1 MDDQA
6 QIETPHSR
14 RGAVLMM
21 VLLVILMGV
30 AVLANMWKGDL
41 KAARVTVQG
50 NSIITE
56 EQIRTQAEINNESKL
71 FDIDLFAVRR
81 RIEQNPFIRSASV
94 SREVPNRIAIR
105 IEERVPIAA
114 VVLDKVF
121 YFDAEGYVLPPTRS
135 ENIFDLPV
143 LTGLFQRGELVPG
156 RRYSTT
162 NVQDAL
168 AILRMAQQVGDQL
181 YRRISEVHV
190 EADKD
195 IIFHT
200 AEFGVPVIFGRG
212 DTAAKLVKFDTF
224 WREFV
229 LHHGAHELRFVDLRY
244 RDQVVV
250 RWLHDKDELGS
261 AESTV
266 TKQPPCKK
274 PMRQT
279 GLGSSFACWLNNRIG
294 EI

>member
-1 MDDQA
+1 MDNQI
-6 QIETPHSR
+6 QIESQPSR
-14 RGAVLMM
+14 RGAVLMT
-21 VLLVILMGV
+21 LLVVILIGA
-30 AVLANMWKGDL
+30 AVLANMWKSDL
-41 KAARVTVQG
+41 KVASVTVEG

-56 EQIRTQAEINNESKL
+56 KEIRTQAGINNESKL
-71 FDIDLFAVRR
+71 FDIDLFAVRK
-81 RIEQNPFIRSASV
+81 RIEQNPFIRTASV
-94 SREVPNRIAIR
+94 NREVPGRIAIQV
-105 IEERVPIAA
+105 EERVPIAA
-114 VVLDKVF
+114 VVLDKIF

-143 LTGLFQRGELVPG
+143 LTGSLQRSELVPG

-168 AILRMAQQVGDQL
+168 TILRMAQQVSDQL

-195 IIFHT
+195 IILHT

-212 DTAAKLVKFDTF
+212 DTAEKLVKFDTF
-224 WREFV
+224 WNEFV

-250 RWLHDKDELGS
+250 RWVHDKDELQS
-261 AESTV
+261 VQSTDTKESIE
-266 TKQPPCKK
+266 KK
-274 PMRQT
+274 STRQT
-279 GLGSSFACWLNNRIG
+279 GLVFPVLAH
-294 EI
+294 

>member
-1 MDDQA
+1 MDDQV

-14 RGAVLMM
+14 RGAVLMIF
-21 VLLVILMGV
+21 LLVILMGV

-41 KAARVTVQG
+41 KVANVTVDG
-50 NSIITE
+50 NSIVNKSEIL
-56 EQIRTQAEINNESKL
+56 TQADINNESKL
-71 FDIDLFAVRR
+71 FDIDLFAVRK
-81 RIEQNPFIRSASV
+81 RIEQNPFIRTASV
-94 SREVPNRIAIR
+94 SREVPNRIAIQ

-143 LTGLFQRGELVPG
+143 LTGSLRRGELVPG

-162 NVQDAL
+162 NVQEAL
-168 AILRMAQQVGDQL
+168 TILRMAQQVGDQL

-195 IIFHT
+195 IILHT

-212 DTAAKLVKFDTF
+212 DIAAKLVKFDTF
-224 WREFV
+224 WKEFV

-250 RWLHDKDELGS
+250 RWVHDKDELQS
-261 AESTV
+261 AESVV
-266 TKQPPCKK
+266 TKQSTQKK
-274 PMRQT
+274 RTRQT
-279 GLGSSFACWLNNRIG
+279 GLAFPLLVH
-294 EI
+294 